1 MERTLERVTMLRIV
15 SKLRWARLLAALAAG
30 MSFAMLDCHT
40 AAGQNSHAGQV
51 TGVIDGVAFEGDQ
64 YYVHGWAC
72 QQGNRGSI
80 GINIYANH
88 PAGGKPPGTYVM
100 AGTADLNNE
109 PAVDPSSWR
118 GWDGKSFSV
127 TFVDPYKGPVPDPKA
142 HVCAPVPY
150 VDYSTGINY
159 HPASHLFVATLWNQG
174 SAS

>member
-1 MERTLERVTMLRIV
+1 MERTVEGVTMLRIV

-88 PAGGKPPGTYVM
+88 PAVCKPPGTISM
-100 AGTADLNNE
+100 AATTPPHNA
-109 PAVDPSSWR
+109 PPRYSS
-118 GWDGKSFSV
+118 
-127 TFVDPYKGPVPDPKA
+127 P
-142 HVCAPVPY
+142 C
-150 VDYSTGINY
+150 
-159 HPASHLFVATLWNQG
+159 
-174 SAS
+174 